1 MQTMEISVLELK
13 NAIDGRDMAALQQLV
28 VAGGDVN
35 AWDEVGLTPLL
46 QFAAIVR
53 NEEAVEFLLKHGAD
67 VQAKDYWGY
76 TLLTYAFSAESPRLV
91 ELALT
96 YGDSVED
103 VMLDVA
109 WLLLARVD
117 NVPLMQALYARGAHL
132 DATVPDD
139 FLCKLGGQ
147 AVHPIHRLDRLSIT
161 MKTDDF
167 DADSLVGYNA
177 LMLALAFECS
187 NLAAWLVTLPLDVN
201 HRSENGNAALI
212 EAASDDTNAN
222 VVALLLAKGAN
233 PNAADDSGWSALFSA
248 LRNVAS
254 NNATALLQAGADVH
268 YQDDEGYTAL
278 MAAARGG
285 CEALV
290 PILIN
295 QGVAVNA
302 EWDGKTALDIAQH
315 YQHHAVATLI
325 SAAGGTHGSQPE
337 FDDDANNSSLVPDGY
352 VDALVAQLKICIP
365 NFNADQQLSIA
376 PPDAFEDEYGSNT
389 TVLYWLS
396 DGLEAQGL
404 LEYQEWKEY
413 WGDLP
418 ALASLKELDLA
429 YEPAPLLDAL
439 EHATKKRKWAVQTPP
454 YLELMNHHLKPH
466 GLQLISF
473 AFENL
478 YMLCVRD
485 DAKQLD
491 KLAELLEQAG
501 ISVITHE
508 PMDLA
513 MCLKSIS

>member
-13 NAIDGRDMAALQQLV
+13 NAIDGRDMEALKQLIASGV
-28 VAGGDVN
+28 DVN
-35 AWDEVGLTPLL
+35 AWDEDGLQPILHFAAAVHNYDAVECLL
-46 QFAAIVR
+46 Q
-53 NEEAVEFLLKHGAD
+53 HGAD
-67 VQAKDYWGY
+67 VQAKDHWGY
-76 TLLTYAFSAESPRLV
+76 TLLMYAFSAESPRLV

-96 YGDSVED
+96 YGDSVD
-103 VMLDVA
+103 DSMVDVA
-109 WLLLARVD
+109 WLLLARID
-117 NVPLMQALYARGAHL
+117 NVPLMQPLYARGATL
-132 DATVPDD
+132 TATVPDD

-147 AVHPIHRLDRLSIT
+147 SVHLSHRLDRLSLS
-161 MKTDDF
+161 MKTNEF

-187 NLAAWLVTLPLDVN
+187 NLAAWLVTLPFDVN
-201 HRSENGNAALI
+201 HRSDNGNTALI
-212 EAASDDTNAN
+212 EAASDDAYAHVLTT
-222 VVALLLAKGAN
+222 LLKQGAD

-254 NNATALLQAGADVH
+254 NNARALLQAGADVH

-290 PILIN
+290 PVLIN

-325 SAAGGTHGSQPE
+325 SAAGGKHGSHPE
-337 FDDDANNSSLVPDGY
+337 FDDDANESTLVPERYFED
-352 VDALVAQLKICIP
+352 LVAQLKICIP
-365 NFNADQQLSIA
+365 NFDADKQLSIT

-404 LEYQEWKEY
+404 LAYQEWKAY

-418 ALASLKELDLA
+418 ALAPLQGLHLA
-429 YEPAPLLDAL
+429 YDPQPLLHAL
-439 EHATKKRKWAVQTPP
+439 EEGSQNADWDIQTPP
-454 YLELMNHHLKPH
+454 YLELMNHHLKSH
-466 GLQLISF
+466 GLQIISF

-485 DAKQLD
+485 NAEQVE
-491 KLAELLEQAG
+491 KLAELLALAG
-501 ISVITHE
+501 ISVVAHP

-513 MCLKSIS
+513 ACIKSM